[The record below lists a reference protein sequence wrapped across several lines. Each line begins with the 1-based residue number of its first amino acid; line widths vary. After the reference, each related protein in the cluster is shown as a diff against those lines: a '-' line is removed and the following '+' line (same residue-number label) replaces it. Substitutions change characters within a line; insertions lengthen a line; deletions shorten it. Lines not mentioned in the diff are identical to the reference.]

1 MKLVAVANP
10 DKIESVDTTS
20 GRVTTLAKQLNMAFL
35 VYRGL
40 MSEELKKVDAPVESK
55 LAAKALLEAE
65 DRIKNYWTHTFSPNI
80 KAGLKIHGLDN
91 DTASIM
97 AGKYA
102 GKLAETINGVS
113 DRAFI
118 EGYNAAL
125 NKNWEKAVAWK
136 RIADAYGLD
145 PVQMRKWITYY
156 PEDGYH
162 PDEIPTKSKDLLDT
176 LLGERGKRISEN
188 EAWTVKNIGKQAAW
202 EKKIRS
208 GKLPTGIKKVWRTAE
223 DELVCDVCGPLNG
236 TVVSVE
242 NEYDVSEGMS
252 FFVPPLHVNCRCDIE
267 LEEFEIVTKFDKYK
281 RDKGGRFSSVESRG
295 AKTPDTPFTR
305 SNSITRTGQSQ
316 PTKVSTGQ
324 AQSKIVVQQRQE
336 KKLPY
341 RSEMV
346 IGTNLKKAFNDFK
359 IDEKQQE
366 KLLVA
371 ARQNQK
377 PLTKEQKAAK
387 VNHQKAQNKIV
398 HLLKEE
404 QQGKAVQQ
412 EINFA
417 VAEAVEAKKG
427 VKEVKSLEQSL
438 SVPAKGFGQLIGEL
452 GPTETG
458 DTVDLGKIDP
468 EALAQ
473 FRMNEDSRWEHDD
486 ILPTT
491 FGWNEDIQLA
501 AQEDGVIA
509 TKQYDAGISVM
520 QGTSEYMGGSEYMD
534 GATGGGV
541 GVVVIAQ
548 GSPVEMV
555 DGQIVGISGEYEIE
569 KFVAEPGENLHRDTD
584 IQWHDPNND
593 FDYSAITEQVNGS
606 DEAFTLTLLRPF
618 GTD

>member
-10 DKIESVDTTS
+10 DKIESVPSTS
-20 GRVTTLAKQLNMAFL
+20 GRVTKLAKQLNMAFL

-40 MSEELKKVDAPVESK
+40 MSDELKKVDAPVESK
-55 LAAKALLEAE
+55 SAAKALLEAE
-65 DRIKNYWTHTFSPNI
+65 DRIKNYWSHTFSPNI

-91 DTASIM
+91 DTASVM

-102 GKLAETINGVS
+102 GKLAETINEVS

-145 PVQMRKWITYY
+145 PAQMRKWITYY

-223 DELVCDVCGPLNG
+223 DEMVCDVCGPLNG

-281 RDKGGRFSSVESRG
+281 RDKGGQFSSVESRG

-316 PTKVSTGQ
+316 PTKVSAGQ
-324 AQSKIVVQQRQE
+324 TKVVVQERE
-336 KKLPY
+336 KKKPPY

-346 IGTNLKKAFNDFK
+346 IGTNLNKALNDFK
-359 IDEKQQE
+359 VDEKQQK

-404 QQGKAVQQ
+404 QQGKEVQQ
-412 EINFA
+412 ELNFA

-427 VKEVKSLEQSL
+427 VKEAKGLEQSMA
-438 SVPAKGFGQLIGEL
+438 VPAKGFEQLIGEL

-458 DTVDLGKIDP
+458 DTVDLGQIDP
-468 EALAQ
+468 EALTH
-473 FRMNEDSRWEHDD
+473 FKMGEESRWEHEDL
-486 ILPTT
+486 LPTT

-501 AQEDGVIA
+501 AKDDEIIA
-509 TKQYDAGISVM
+509 SKQYEAGHSVL
-520 QGTSEYMGGSEYMD
+520 QGTHSEYMD
-534 GATGGGV
+534 GITGSGV
-541 GVVVIAQ
+541 GVVVIAS

-555 DGQIVGISGEYEIE
+555 DGQIVGFSGEYEIE

-584 IQWHDPNND
+584 VEWYDPNND
-593 FDYSAITEQVNGS
+593 FNYSAITEQVNET